1 MKSSKND
8 ITGDT
13 LKSKETSDS
22 YRDNYEAIWGKRNHK
37 KNPNVVEFEG
47 MVGDVEE
54 AVHWGKSS
62 SSYTK
67 GSN

>member
-8 ITGDT
+8 ITGDS

-22 YRDNYEAIWGKRNHK
+22 YRDNYDKIMWGEK
-37 KNPNVVEFEG
+37 KNQYEFEG

-62 SSYTK
+62 YTK
-67 GSN
+67 SSN

>member
-1 MKSSKND
+1 MKSSKKND

-22 YRDNYEAIWGKRNHK
+22 YRDNYDKIVWNKNKNK
-37 KNPNVVEFEG
+37 KNQHEFEG

-62 SSYTK
+62 YSYTK

>member
-8 ITGDT
+8 ITGDS

-22 YRDNYEAIWGKRNHK
+22 YRDNYDKIMWGEK
-37 KNPNVVEFEG
+37 KNQNQYEFEG

-67 GSN
+67 SSN